1 MLRMSLALILSVI
14 AVLLTGN
21 PFIRFLKYQGMR
33 QTMYELG
40 PQEHMHKQGTPIMG
54 GFLFIYA
61 SVLLGF
67 LLHKDSFDP
76 RFDFTIA
83 MTIFTLGTMMIG
95 FVDDFIISYKHRNLG
110 LTAMQKLIA
119 QTVFAVGF
127 SVYCYFN
134 ENIGSAVHIPYTTI
148 YWDLGIFYIP
158 LMSLTIIFI
167 VNSANLQDG
176 MDGLLTSVSNMTF
189 IAFGLIALTFLQKY
203 SITISPSASNAYL
216 NIATFSFALAGGCM
230 GFLRFNYYPAKVFM
244 GDTGSMFLGAS
255 AVAVAMVLRVP
266 FLLLLIFFT
275 PIMSS
280 VSVIIQRIYFKATGG
295 KRIFK
300 MSPIHHHFEKSGMSE
315 PQVVMMYTITTTIL
329 SLLAILS
336 VYGITTSVL

>member
-1 MLRMSLALILSVI
+1 MLRMSIALLLSVV
-14 AVLLTGN
+14 AVLLTGF
-21 PFIRFLKYQGMR
+21 PFIKFLKYQGMK

-61 SVLLGF
+61 SILISF
-67 LLHKDSFDP
+67 LLHKDTFDP
-76 RFDFTIA
+76 AFDFTVA
-83 MTIFTLGTMMIG
+83 MTVFTLGTMMIG
-95 FVDDFIISYKHRNLG
+95 FIDDFIISYKKRNLG
-110 LTAMQKLIA
+110 LNAKQKLTA

-127 SVYCYFN
+127 SIYCYYN
-134 ENIGSAVHIPYTTI
+134 ENIGSAVHIPFTTI
-148 YWDLGIFYIP
+148 YWDLGLFYIP
-158 LMSLTIIFI
+158 LLSITILFI

-176 MDGLLTSVSNMTF
+176 MDGLLPSVSIVSF
-189 IAFGLIALTFLQKY
+189 ISFGLIALTFLQKY

-216 NIATFSFALAGGCM
+216 NIAIFTFALAGGCM

-244 GDTGSMFLGAS
+244 GDTGSMFIGAS

-266 FLLLLIFFT
+266 FLLLFIFFT

-280 VSVIIQRIYFKATGG
+280 VSVIIQRFYFKMTGG

-315 PQVVMMYTITTTIL
+315 PQVVAMYAVVTTIL